1 MKKNQTSAFCPYGY
15 CMSNTAAGTSAPV
28 CVNLDT
34 ALLAVS
40 IIVALLGILV
50 LKV

>member
-1 MKKNQTSAFCPYGY
+1 MKKHQTSAFCPMSY
-15 CMSNTAAGTSAPV
+15 CMSNTAAGTSARI

-34 ALLAVS
+34 ASLVVS
-40 IIVALLGILV
+40 IIVVLISILV